1 MHDLSHPAY
10 ISIGQT
16 KHKHTHMHTHPVRS
30 KNDRKVATGKA
41 MGFKAEEHNSELTLT
56 LTGEDLGGC
65 GLMYVSESNQAFIAK
80 GE

>member
-16 KHKHTHMHTHPVRS
+16 KHKHTHMHAHPVRR

-41 MGFKAEEHNSELTLT
+41 MGFKAEEHN
-56 LTGEDLGGC
+56 
-65 GLMYVSESNQAFIAK
+65 
-80 GE
+80 